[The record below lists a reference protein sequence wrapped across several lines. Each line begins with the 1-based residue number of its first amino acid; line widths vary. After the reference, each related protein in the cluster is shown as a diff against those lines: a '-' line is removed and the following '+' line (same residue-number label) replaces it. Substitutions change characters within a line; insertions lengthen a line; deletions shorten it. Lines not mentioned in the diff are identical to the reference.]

1 MVCKMADRLPSR
13 ASGQSLAQRRGDNM
27 QIGDLVQSRR
37 YEILGLV
44 VDTCYVTATIL
55 WLDKNTKTIE
65 NKSDVIKL
73 QKNT

>member
-1 MVCKMADRLPSR
+1 
-13 ASGQSLAQRRGDNM
+13 M
-27 QIGDLVQSRR
+27 QIGDLVQSKR
-37 YEILGLV
+37 YKILGLV

>member
-1 MVCKMADRLPSR
+1 MVCQVAHRLLAR
-13 ASGQSLAQRRGDNM
+13 TSGQPLAQTSGDNM

>member
-1 MVCKMADRLPSR
+1 MAHRLLAR
-13 ASGQSLAQRRGDNM
+13 TSGQPLAQTSGGIM
-27 QIGDLVQSRR
+27 QIGDLVQSKR
-37 YEILGLV
+37 YKILGLV
-44 VDTCYVTATIL
+44 VDMCDVKVDIL

>member
-1 MVCKMADRLPSR
+1 
-13 ASGQSLAQRRGDNM
+13 M

-44 VDTCYVTATIL
+44 VDMCYVTATIL
-55 WLDKNTKTIE
+55 WLDKNIKTIE